1 MKTPRRAAFRWL
13 ALPLALAVSLALA
26 QAPVVERPTLTKGD
40 RWVLGEGA
48 FELVRVERDAYVFAL
63 PADGREIHLSRDLAP
78 GAFLRRGVADWQLRP
93 APSLP
98 WPLRVGKWGVGVG
111 QLRLRSEFDPIPV
124 RVTWQVEAYE
134 QIKVP
139 AGALGAFR
147 IAYRLDLEGVG
158 TGSGGLRGG
167 RNFWSVT
174 TWYAPAV
181 QRLARAQFIGATG
194 LDFELAALEPPAT
207 SPAPSP
213 PPTVAKPTAPAPAAP
228 SSPPVAAPPA
238 VPPSATP
245 APPLVV
251 AKPAAPAPAAPS
263 SPPVAA
269 PPAVPPS
276 ATPAPPLVVAKPAA
290 PEPSAAAKPA
300 APPSSPLAPAAPDP
314 GLPRAERWAV
324 VVGIGRYENPAIPPL
339 RFAAAD
345 AEAFYEVLVTRAGF
359 PKDQVLL
366 FTERT
371 ERKPTLRNLKQA
383 LGTFLARRP
392 QKNDL
397 VVVFF
402 AGHGAPEVD
411 PRGIEADGL
420 AKYLVPI
427 DADPNDLYST
437 ALPMDEF
444 QTIFD
449 RLESER
455 AVVFLDTC
463 YSGAAGGRTFAAA
476 RTRASRVDDFFLERL
491 TRSRGRAI
499 VAASRANEVSIELPE
514 LGHGVFTYYL
524 VRGLAGAADLDRDGI
539 VVLQELYQYLEYQVA
554 REARGAG
561 GNQHPVLKGELA
573 GPLPLVRVAPP

>member
-1 MKTPRRAAFRWL
+1 
-13 ALPLALAVSLALA
+13 VSLALA
-26 QAPVVERPTLTKGD
+26 QAPVVERPTLAKGD

-48 FELVRVERDAYVFAL
+48 YELVRVERDSYVFAL

-147 IAYRLDLEGVG
+147 IAYRLDLDGVG
-158 TGSGGLRGG
+158 TGGGGLRGG

-213 PPTVAKPTAPAPAAP
+213 PPTVAKPAAPAPAAP
-228 SSPPVAAPPA
+228 SSPPVVAPPA

-245 APPLVV
+245 APP
-251 AKPAAPAPAAPS
+251 P
-263 SPPVAA
+263 
-269 PPAVPPS
+269 
-276 ATPAPPLVVAKPAA
+276 VVAKPAA
-290 PEPSAAAKPA
+290 PEPPAAATPA
-300 APPSSPLAPAAPDP
+300 APPASPLAPAAPDP

-324 VVGIGRYENPAIPPL
+324 VVGIGRYDNPAIPPL

-411 PRGIEADGL
+411 PRGLEADGL

-449 RLESER
+449 RLEAER

-476 RTRASRVDDFFLERL
+476 RTRAARVDDFFLERL

>member
-1 MKTPRRAAFRWL
+1 MKTPRRVPFRWL
-13 ALPLALAVSLALA
+13 ALPLALAVSFALA
-26 QAPVVERPTLTKGD
+26 QAPVVERPTLKQGD
-40 RWVLGEGA
+40 RWVLGDGTY
-48 FELVRVERDAYVFAL
+48 ELVRVERDAYVFAL
-63 PADGREIHLSRDLAP
+63 PTDGRQIHLSRDLAP
-78 GAFLRRGVADWQLRP
+78 GAFLRGRIADWQLRP
-93 APSLP
+93 APSVS
-98 WPLRVGKWGVGVG
+98 WPLRVGKWGVGIG

-124 RVTWQVEAYE
+124 RVTWKVEAYE
-134 QIKVP
+134 EIKVP
-139 AGALGAFR
+139 AGSLAAFR
-147 IAYRLDLEGVG
+147 VDYRLDLDGAP
-158 TGSGGLRGG
+158 TGSAGLRGG

-181 QRLARAQFIGATG
+181 QRLVKAQFVGAGG
-194 LDFELAALEPPAT
+194 LDFELAALEPPAEP
-207 SPAPSP
+207 PAPSTP
-213 PPTVAKPTAPAPAAP
+213 APVAKSAAPAPAAP
-228 SSPPVAAPPA
+228 AAPSGVATPA
-238 VPPSATP
+238 VPPPAAPATP
-245 APPLVV
+245 PAV
-251 AKPAAPAPAAPS
+251 AKPAAPAPPAA
-263 SPPVAA
+263 AK
-269 PPAVPPS
+269 
-276 ATPAPPLVVAKPAA
+276 PAPPPSEPPA
-290 PEPSAAAKPA
+290 PPAAAKPA
-300 APPSSPLAPAAPDP
+300 APPSEPPALPPSAPDLAKP
-314 GLPRAERWAV
+314 DRWAV
-324 VVGIGRYENPAIPPL
+324 VVGIGRYDNPAIPTL

-345 AEAFYEVLVTRAGF
+345 AEAFHDVLVTRAGF
-359 PKDQVLL
+359 PKDNVLL

-449 RLESER
+449 RLEAQR

-561 GNQHPVLKGELA
+561 GNQHPVLKGELE
-573 GPLPLVRVAPP
+573 GPLPLVRVGSP

>member
-1 MKTPRRAAFRWL
+1 MTTQWCAPFHWLSPPLVLAA
-13 ALPLALAVSLALA
+13 SLALA
-26 QAPVVERPTLTKGD
+26 QAPLVERPTLTQGE
-40 RWVLGEGA
+40 RWVLADGA
-48 FELVRVERDAYVFAL
+48 YELVRVERDAYVFAL
-63 PADGREIHLSRDLAP
+63 PAERREIHLSRDLVP
-78 GAFLRRGVADWQLRP
+78 GAFIRGRVADWQLRP
-93 APSLP
+93 APALS
-98 WPLRVGKWGVGVG
+98 WPLRVGKWGVGIG
-111 QLRLRSEFDPIPV
+111 QLRLRNEFDPIPV

-134 QIKVP
+134 EIKVP
-139 AGALGAFR
+139 AGTFPAFR
-147 IAYRLDLEGVG
+147 VSYRLDLDAAP
-158 TGSGGLRGG
+158 TSTGGLRAG
-167 RNFWSVT
+167 RSFWSVT

-181 QRLARAQFIGATG
+181 RALVRAQFVGATG
-194 LDFELAALEPPAT
+194 LDFELAALEPPVT
-207 SPAPSP
+207 P
-213 PPTVAKPTAPAPAAP
+213 PAPA
-228 SSPPVAAPPA
+228 SPPA
-238 VPPSATP
+238 
-245 APPLVV
+245 V
-251 AKPAAPAPAAPS
+251 AKPAP
-263 SPPVAA
+263 
-269 PPAVPPS
+269 
-276 ATPAPPLVVAKPAA
+276 PAPPPLAARPASPPAA
-290 PEPSAAAKPA
+290 PEAALPPA
-300 APPSSPLAPAAPDP
+300 APPTPAPE
-314 GLPRAERWAV
+314 GPRSDRWAV
-324 VVGIGRYENPAIPPL
+324 VVGIGRYDNPAIPTL

-345 AEAFYEVLVTRAGF
+345 AEAFYDVLVNRAGF
-359 PKDQVLL
+359 PKDHVLL

-392 QKNDL
+392 QRNDL

-420 AKYLVPI
+420 AKYLVQI

-437 ALPMDEF
+437 GLPMDEF

-449 RLESER
+449 RLDAER

-476 RTRASRVDDFFLERL
+476 RTRASRVDDLFLERL

-499 VAASRANEVSIELPE
+499 VAASRSNEVSIELPE

-561 GNQHPVLKGELA
+561 GNQHPVLKGELE
-573 GPLPLVRVAPP
+573 GQLPLVRVAPR

>member
-1 MKTPRRAAFRWL
+1 MKTWRAPLSWL
-13 ALPLALAVSLALA
+13 GGLLALAAPLAFA
-26 QAPVVERPTLTKGD
+26 QVPVVERPTLSQGD
-40 RWVLGEGA
+40 RWVLGDGTY
-48 FELVRVERDAYVFAL
+48 ELVRVERDGYVFAL
-63 PADGREIHLSRDLAP
+63 PAVGREIHLSRDLAP
-78 GAFLRRGVADWQLRP
+78 GAFVRGRVADWQLRP
-93 APSLP
+93 APSLV
-98 WPLRVGKWGVGVG
+98 WPLRVGKWGTGVG
-111 QLRLRSEFDPIPV
+111 QLRLRNEFDPIPV

-134 QIKVP
+134 EVKLP
-139 AGALGAFR
+139 AGVLSAFR
-147 IAYRLDLEGVG
+147 VSYRLELEAATVAGA
-158 TGSGGLRGG
+158 GLRAG

-181 QRLARAQFIGATG
+181 KRLVQAEFLGVSG
-194 LDFELAALEPPAT
+194 LDFQLAALEAPV
-207 SPAPSP
+207 SPPSP
-213 PPTVAKPTAPAPAAP
+213 PVIAQPPAPT
-228 SSPPVAAPPA
+228 PA
-238 VPPSATP
+238 VPATP
-245 APPLVV
+245 PVV
-251 AKPAAPAPAAPS
+251 AKPLPTPPAAPTE
-263 SPPVAA
+263 PPRPVR
-269 PPAVPPS
+269 
-276 ATPAPPLVVAKPAA
+276 
-290 PEPSAAAKPA
+290 PEPVPDSRKP
-300 APPSSPLAPAAPDP
+300 D
-314 GLPRAERWAV
+314 RWAV
-324 VVGIGRYENPAIPPL
+324 VIGIGRYENSAIPTL

-345 AEAFYEVLVTRAGF
+345 AEAFYDVLVNRAGF
-359 PKDQVLL
+359 PKDHVLL

-383 LGTFLARRP
+383 LGQFLARRP

-397 VVVFF
+397 VVVYF

-449 RLESER
+449 RLEAER

-476 RTRASRVDDFFLERL
+476 RTRAARVDDFFLERL

-499 VAASRANEVSIELPE
+499 VAASRSNEVSLELPE

-524 VRGLAGAADLDRDGI
+524 VRGLTGAADLDRDGI

-554 REARGAG
+554 RAARVAG
-561 GNQHPVLKGELA
+561 GNQHPILKGELE

>member
-1 MKTPRRAAFRWL
+1 MKTSWRARCRWL
-13 ALPLALAVSLALA
+13 GLPLALAVSLAFA
-26 QAPVVERPTLTKGD
+26 QAPSVERPTLAQGD
-40 RWVLGEGA
+40 RWVLGDGA
-48 FELVRVERDAYVFAL
+48 YELVRVERDAYVFAL
-63 PADGREIHLSRDLAP
+63 PAEGREIHLSRDLAP
-78 GAFLRRGVADWQLRP
+78 GAFIRKRVADWQLRP
-93 APSLP
+93 APSLS
-98 WPLRVGKWGVGVG
+98 WPLRVGKWGVGTG
-111 QLRLRSEFDPIPV
+111 QLRLRSEFDTIPV

-134 QIKVP
+134 EIKVP
-139 AGALGAFR
+139 AGKLSAFR
-147 IAYRLDLEGVG
+147 VAYRLDLDGSF

-181 QRLARAQFIGATG
+181 QRLVRAQFIGATG

-207 SPAPSP
+207 SPTPAT
-213 PPTVAKPTAPAPAAP
+213 PPTVAKTAP
-228 SSPPVAAPPA
+228 SPP
-238 VPPSATP
+238 ATP
-245 APPLVV
+245 APPVAATPTAPPPAVPATPPGSATPAAPRPATSAPPVATTPAASPSAEPATPPAV
-251 AKPAAPAPAAPS
+251 AKPAAPAP
-263 SPPVAA
+263 
-269 PPAVPPS
+269 S
-276 ATPAPPLVVAKPAA
+276 ADAGPLA
-290 PEPSAAAKPA
+290 S
-300 APPSSPLAPAAPDP
+300 PSSPLVPVPPAPGVSKPD
-314 GLPRAERWAV
+314 RWAV
-324 VVGIGRYENPAIPPL
+324 VVGIGRYDNPTIPTL

-345 AEAFYEVLVTRAGF
+345 AESFYDVLVTRAGF

-554 REARGAG
+554 REARAAG
-561 GNQHPVLKGELA
+561 GNQHPVLKGELE